1 MELGAVVVAPDG
13 VAWVESGGF
22 RGELAEGRG
31 KTGLLEEDDFGDAEV
46 VVFCAFGDGGDGEV
60 EFGEGW
66 VVVVV
71 GDVHDFG
78 GIGKTLPGETVGHGA
93 AERLGAGL
101 IAGDH
106 FLGRCVI

>member
-1 MELGAVVVAPDG
+1 MGLGAVVVAPDG

-31 KTGLLEEDDFGDAEV
+31 RTGLLEEDDFGDAEV
-46 VVFCAFGDGGDGEV
+46 VVFRAFGGGGDGEV
-60 EFGEGW
+60 EFGHGR

-78 GIGKTLPGETVGHGA
+78 GIGEAMPGETIGHGG
-93 AERLGAGL
+93 AERLGASL